1 MLHLNAWGG
10 LENYAR
16 GDFNGDGVDDVLL
29 QKGNY
34 YGAWKAMEELYK
46 EGKIRAIGVCNF
58 YPDRLADL
66 CANAD
71 GSSLEHAERRG
82 DHTKVCAQRENGRE
96 PEYLG
101 F

>member
-1 MLHLNAWGG
+1 MNNLG
-10 LENYAR
+10 LDYL
-16 GDFNGDGVDDVLL
+16 DLYLIHQPFN
-29 QKGNY
+29 NY